1 MLRLYAGLMAASEN
15 VSLLSLPPANYKMLI
30 RLDLRTHSRR
40 QAIKPP
46 YMIECVQSVQ
56 KARVNQENVPV
67 CCLVRRPVAQ
77 HIRLESAPALGNVDV
92 YITGKNLVATTQI
105 KLFQEPSPILNRYA
119 AENML

>member
-1 MLRLYAGLMAASEN
+1 M
-15 VSLLSLPPANYKMLI
+15 
-30 RLDLRTHSRR
+30 
-40 QAIKPP
+40 IKPP

-67 CCLVRRPVAQ
+67 CCLARHPVAQ

-92 YITGKNLVATTQI
+92 DVTGKNLVAAAEI
-105 KLFQEPSPILNRYA
+105 KFFQELSPIPRRYA